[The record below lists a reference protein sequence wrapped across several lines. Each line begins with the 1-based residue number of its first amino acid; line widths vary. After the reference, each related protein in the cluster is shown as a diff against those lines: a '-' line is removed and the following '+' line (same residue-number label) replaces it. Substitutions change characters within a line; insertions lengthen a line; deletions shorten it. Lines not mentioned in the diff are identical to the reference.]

1 MYHGVSPVVLL
12 PLISQEK
19 IMRTFLNL
27 LVASF
32 LCTTFS
38 ITCTAA
44 SAEVTVGSP
53 APDFT
58 LTDASGTPVSLS
70 SFKGR
75 TVVLEWF
82 NPGCP
87 FVKKFYSNGDMQRFQ
102 SKVVGDGGVWL
113 TINSSAPG
121 KQGHISADKAK
132 EVSAEQ
138 KLQSTALLLD
148 SEGKVGKTYGART
161 TPHMF
166 VIDAKGT
173 LVYDGAIDSEAS
185 TDSDDIA
192 GATNY
197 VLAAIDTLK
206 SGGAVSPASTEPYGC
221 SVKY

>member
-1 MYHGVSPVVLL
+1 
-12 PLISQEK
+12 
-19 IMRTFLNL
+19 MRTFFASLA
-27 LVASF
+27 ASF
-32 LCTTFS
+32 LCVTF
-38 ITCTAA
+38 TAICLPA
-44 SAEVTVGSP
+44 YAEVGVGSP

-58 LTDASGTPVSLS
+58 LTDASGNPVSLS
-70 SFKGR
+70 SFKGKN
-75 TVVLEWF
+75 VVLEWF

-102 SKVVGDGGVWL
+102 SKVVSEGGVWL
-113 TINSSAPG
+113 TINSSAAG
-121 KQGHISADKAK
+121 KQGHIAQDKAK
-132 EVSAEQ
+132 EVSSESGL
-138 KLQSTALLLD
+138 KSTALLLD
-148 SEGKVGKTYGART
+148 SNGAVGKTFGART

-185 TDSDDIA
+185 TEPDDIS

-206 SGGAVSPASTEPYGC
+206 SGGTVSPASTEPYGC